1 MEDYKNIIVE
11 YKSLQSMVENQTNDL
26 NLILSKVKTFVDNI
40 TKLKDEIMNIPDIEN
55 GSFGFLNQILKN
67 FVLNIQKN
75 IIQFN
80 DIIIN
85 PLDNFIYSFKFATS
99 KNLTQFNE
107 IKSDLFEEKKILSN
121 KRDIYFN
128 YLNEYKKKIINQ
140 KAQKI
145 FFLLLKLKLIMI
157 LILLQKKTKIFLT
170 MQ

>member
-85 PLDNFIYSFKFATS
+85 PLDNFI
-99 KNLTQFNE
+99 
-107 IKSDLFEEKKILSN
+107 
-121 KRDIYFN
+121 
-128 YLNEYKKKIINQ
+128 
-140 KAQKI
+140 
-145 FFLLLKLKLIMI
+145 
-157 LILLQKKTKIFLT
+157 
-170 MQ
+170 

>member
-40 TKLKDEIMNIPDIEN
+40 TKLKDEIMNIPDIKN

-85 PLDNFIYSFKFATS
+85 PLDNFI
-99 KNLTQFNE
+99 
-107 IKSDLFEEKKILSN
+107 
-121 KRDIYFN
+121 
-128 YLNEYKKKIINQ
+128 
-140 KAQKI
+140 
-145 FFLLLKLKLIMI
+145 
-157 LILLQKKTKIFLT
+157 
-170 MQ
+170 